1 MYDCGTCILPH
12 GLVIWRALVVELGHD
27 LGCRWAHG
35 LMCSLVSSW
44 WMVLMFFFGSVL
56 ELGSQWSWESYELF
70 VGSSKR
76 QDVSSV
82 VIDSVTAMS

>member
-1 MYDCGTCILPH
+1 LATI
-12 GLVIWRALVVELGHD
+12 GLSMGSWIDVRAGVELVDG
-27 LGCRWAHG
+27 
-35 LMCSLVSSW
+35 SY
-44 WMVLMFFFGSVL
+44 FFFGSVL

-82 VIDSVTAMS
+82 VIDSVTVMS